1 MRRKRRR
8 KRMRPQHVIFA
19 YLVMI
24 VLAVSS
30 CMKVQEYHEESV
42 HAAAGG
48 SLVYTKNP
56 TSLNVNVQGM
66 CELAQNWESFP
77 EDLVEALSKYPE
89 ILPFVLGYPEAKKN
103 GTKNKIDI
111 SGEYQKGEI
120 PLFIQWDAR
129 WGYQPYGDSMIGVSG
144 CGPTCLS
151 MVVVGLTGDTRYHPA
166 KMAAYSKENGFI
178 VPEVGT
184 DWRLFSTGA
193 ERFGLQV
200 QRLFL
205 QEDDIYRQL
214 KAKHPIICSM
224 KPGDFT
230 YTGHFIVLTGV
241 DNEGNVH
248 VNDPNSKRNSGRKWK
263 LGRVLSQ
270 MKSAW
275 AYSVAR

>member
-8 KRMRPQHVIFA
+8 KKIRSQHVIFCL
-19 YLVMI
+19 LVII

-30 CMKVQEYHEESV
+30 CMKVQEYQKESA
-42 HAAAGG
+42 HAVVGG
-48 SLVYTKNP
+48 SLIYTKNQ

-66 CELAQNWESFP
+66 CEFAQNWESFP

-129 WGYQPYGDSMIGVSG
+129 WGYEPYGDSMIGVSG

-151 MVVVGLTGDTRYHPA
+151 MVVVGLTGDNRWHPA

-193 ERFGLQV
+193 QRFGLQV
-200 QRLFL
+200 ERLFL
-205 QEDDIYRQL
+205 QEDDIYRKL

-275 AYSVAR
+275 AYSVAQ